1 MNPAYKFASKE
12 ELDKLF
18 EKTKTLT
25 LDSIYRK
32 IKTIWCKYI
41 DAENFHISIGVADAD
56 LTLDMN
62 IDMQRLG
69 YVEGTRYQVC
79 LKDKDG
85 GVLRTIGWVAIGSGQ
100 L

>member
-1 MNPAYKFASKE
+1 MRS
-12 ELDKLF
+12 
-18 EKTKTLT
+18 
-25 LDSIYRK
+25 
-32 IKTIWCKYI
+32 
-41 DAENFHISIGVADAD
+41 D
-56 LTLDMN
+56 LRYD

-100 L
+100 LQDCLKTLEDHLIAVDDIAREETEMNQSGKKGQPFRFH

>member
-1 MNPAYKFASKE
+1 MVKPYEPSSYMNPAYKFASKE

-41 DAENFHISIGVADAD
+41 DAENFHISIGVVHD
-56 LTLDMN
+56 
-62 IDMQRLG
+62 I
-69 YVEGTRYQVC
+69 
-79 LKDKDG
+79 
-85 GVLRTIGWVAIGSGQ
+85 
-100 L
+100 